1 MYGNIKRCLPC
12 NARVPITDLTRTHL
26 MARHRKSPQSR
37 RNLIVF
43 ELLTPPEGHQF
54 DSKLKLSSVSWSTD
68 HPFLI

>member
-1 MYGNIKRCLPC
+1 M
-12 NARVPITDLTRTHL
+12 

-43 ELLTPPEGHQF
+43 ELLTPHEGHQF